1 MYSNL
6 TKSTD
11 SADQM
16 QPSPVKAASK
26 SFGPIKGSKTY
37 SQPQS
42 LIKEEENIKVYD
54 KEKVAAVE
62 KNKTRKDNVVVNN
75 VGKLQHKQTVADV
88 DSNNKADYQ
97 IKSVYDFGSNT
108 TSFYRY
114 YPEIIEK
121 EKQRLFSGKTQF

>member
-1 MYSNL
+1 MYSNS

-11 SADQM
+11 AADQM
-16 QPSPVKAASK
+16 QPSPVKAASQ

-42 LIKEEENIKVYD
+42 LLKLEESIEVYD
-54 KEKVAAVE
+54 KEKLVAVE
-62 KNKTRKDNVVVNN
+62 KNKTSKDNVVVIN
-75 VGKLQHKQTVADV
+75 VEKHQHKQTVADV

-121 EKQRLFSGKTQF
+121 EKQRLFSGKS

>member
-1 MYSNL
+1 MNSNSA
-6 TKSTD
+6 KSSD
-11 SADQM
+11 VADQT
-16 QPSPVKAASK
+16 QPNPVKAVSK
-26 SFGPIKGSKTY
+26 IY

-42 LIKEEENIKVYD
+42 LLKEEEKIEVYD
-54 KEKVAAVE
+54 EEKVAAVE
-62 KNKTRKDNVVVNN
+62 KNKTNKDNIVVNN
-75 VGKLQHKQTVADV
+75 VEKLQHKQTVADV
-88 DSNNKADYQ
+88 DSNNTDYQ